1 MLERRV
7 LYLALIFCPALVGL
21 FVLSSPGNH
30 SANASVAAFCATATP
45 GTVTPFDAHLQATAC
60 PTPTATTGSQPTN
73 TPAATPSATNTPAA
87 PSVPTNTPIATN
99 TPAAPSVPT
108 NTPIATATSAPV
120 GAPARIV
127 AQATVQRQGKAAL
140 LRWRMAYQ
148 LGIKGFRIYAGHR
161 QLTHTLIRPHR
172 SPNYTAR
179 VPWIPSARYALVV
192 LYRNGHS
199 LRVPV
204 H

>member
-73 TPAATPSATNTPAA
+73 TPAATPS
-87 PSVPTNTPIATN
+87 ATN